1 MKVLLSASVF
11 VLLFSSFCF
20 SQDEPVPVLSARW
33 QRTTVQAAQPEVTPV
48 GPVTPVM
55 ADTKYF
61 QRKAREQRT
70 DNPLDPND
78 ASIEGRSRAM
88 DKAIRE
94 SRTPKP
100 DDLTGYRYVAEVRN
114 DTGKAIAVIFWEYVF
129 TEIARPAN
137 TVRRQFLCGVKLK
150 DGDKRELSAFSLLGP
165 SDAIDAESLA
175 KSTGKLFDEK
185 VVVNRIELADGTVL
199 QRHNWK
205 YSDVKKAVERAT
217 STPWGKEICRAL

>member
-1 MKVLLSASVF
+1 MKALLSASVF
-11 VLLFSSFCF
+11 VLLFSSVCF

-33 QRTTVQAAQPEVTPV
+33 QRTTVQAAQPEVIPV

-55 ADTKYF
+55 AETKYF

-70 DNPLDPND
+70 DNPMDPND

-88 DKAIRE
+88 DKAVRE
-94 SRTPKP
+94 SRTPKA
-100 DDLTGYRYVAEVRN
+100 DNQTGYRYVAEVRN
-114 DTGKAIAVIFWEYVF
+114 DTGKAVAVIFWEYVF

-150 DGDKRELSAFSLLGP
+150 EGDKRELSAFSLLAP

-175 KSTGKLFDEK
+175 KSTGKIFDEK
-185 VVVNRIELADGTVL
+185 VVVNRIEFSDGTIL

-205 YSDVKKAVERAT
+205 YADVKAAVERAT